1 MEEAWNSLARQMIRL
16 GREAIDDGLISRDW
30 VSEIPAELCIGLPAR
45 TILETLE
52 RSPNKGEIVLSS
64 GLVLN
69 MEDRPTGSTAFE
81 EIWNHLM
88 AAREARARV
97 ELTDVE
103 RECLCAMLLS
113 GGADA
118 SQLPPGLAKALN
130 KSEVC
135 LGKKRA
141 ACQDVLRPLI
151 AISIL
156 CSKQRLFKEK
166 LQIIIEGI
174 TSDDAEDY
182 LRIIRRH
189 SKADD
194 LLVEIHSEPEWS
206 SSDSQ

>member
-1 MEEAWNSLARQMIRL
+1 MIRL
-16 GREAIDDGLISRDW
+16 GREAIDSGLISRDW

-69 MEDRPTGSTAFE
+69 MEDRPIGSAAFE
-81 EIWNHLM
+81 EIWDHLM

-97 ELTDVE
+97 QLTDVE

-118 SQLPPGLAKALN
+118 SQLPTGLAEALN
-130 KSEVC
+130 KSRVC

-166 LQIIIEGI
+166 LCIVIEGI

-182 LRIIRRH
+182 LRIIRKH

-194 LLVEIHSEPEWS
+194 LVEIHSEPESS